1 VRGQSGRRTK
11 KEINL
16 RHIYESATILP
27 TNDFKEDTVD
37 P

>member
-1 VRGQSGRRTK
+1 MK
-11 KEINL
+11 KKKDL
-16 RHIYESATILP
+16 RHIYETDMILP